1 MLSSII
7 APVDFS
13 NEAGTALKFAA
24 EIAKRASAKL
34 TIIHAN
40 PADENEAEAKQKLSQ
55 LLATT
60 QDHFGADL
68 RCEAQIVTGDIISV
82 LTSWIKREGGD
93 LIVMGTKGASGLK
106 KIFIGSNTMKVIGS
120 IKLPIL
126 VIPETVRFEEF
137 NRNGKNRVI
146 LATDLE
152 ELEHETTLDILEDI
166 TSLMIEPKL
175 RIVNVRPKNTKLNFQ
190 KSLVRSALVSGFSHS
205 LETEPVTVFSDKVL
219 DGINFYL
226 SKNSDTGLIAMVA
239 RDSSGL
245 FPHHFTQD
253 MASITHY
260 PLLVLNDS
268 KG

>member
-13 NEAGTALKFAA
+13 NEAGIALKFAA

-34 TIIHAN
+34 TILHACK
-40 PADENEAEAKQKLSQ
+40 ADENEEEAKQQ
-55 LLATT
+55 LNQVLKKTK
-60 QDHFGADL
+60 DEFGANL
-68 RCEAQIVTGDIISV
+68 SCEAQLVKGDLISV
-82 LTSWIKREGGD
+82 LTSWIGLEGGD

-106 KIFIGSNTMKVIGS
+106 KIFIGSNTIKVIS
-120 IKLPIL
+120 RVKMPVL
-126 VIPETVRFEEF
+126 VIPETVGFEEF
-137 NRNGKNRVI
+137 NRNEKNRVI
-146 LATDLE
+146 LASDLV
-152 ELEHETTLDILEDI
+152 ELEQGSTLDILEDI

-175 RIVNVRPKNTKLNFQ
+175 RILNVRPKNTKLSPQ
-190 KSLVRSALVSGFSHS
+190 KGLVRSALVSGFRDV
-205 LETEPVTVFSDKVL
+205 LETERITVFSNNVL
-219 DGINFYL
+219 DGINFYI

-239 RDSSGL
+239 RDSGGL

-268 KG
+268 NR